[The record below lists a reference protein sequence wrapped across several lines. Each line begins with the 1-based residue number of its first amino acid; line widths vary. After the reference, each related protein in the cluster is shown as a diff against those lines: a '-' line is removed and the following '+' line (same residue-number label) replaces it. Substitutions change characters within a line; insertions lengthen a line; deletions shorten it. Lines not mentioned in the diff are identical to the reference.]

1 MEQVRVIKVDTG
13 EAQTSVKELRSQL
26 KQLKDTMLSV
36 EEGTEEYN
44 NALQQAAN
52 IQHTL
57 KEQMEEV
64 NASAMDFGQI
74 AGNVVKGVGGIV
86 AGFQAAKATMNLF
99 GIENET
105 VIKSLERM
113 QNLMALTQ
121 AIPAIEEGGK
131 AFKRL
136 GSAIKAG
143 TAGLSGFK
151 KALISTGIGAAV
163 VAVGLLAANFDK
175 LKSWITGTNEELEKQ
190 KKLQMD
196 EHLKKVNDE
205 LGKRLSLEEQIR
217 KAGGQ
222 DDLTIA
228 EERVKSI
235 EKEIK
240 KKEALIEANRREA
253 AQAYIAY
260 NNAIQQGKAQSYI
273 NKLKENWLNIS
284 KGEDVYLKEIESIR
298 NSQLK
303 TAKEELEIEK
313 KLQMDEHLKKVND
326 ELSKRL
332 GLEEQI
338 RKAGGQDDVT
348 IAEERVKSIEKEIK
362 KKEALIEANGR
373 EAAQAWVAYNN
384 AVQAGKAQSYTNQ
397 LKEKAQEIDA
407 KEEVYLKD
415 IETIRNG
422 QLKTAKEQLEVEKK
436 LEAARDI
443 KAKQDE
449 AAKAAEEARKT
460 AEENRKKRIE
470 EEKKAVEELRKKYGE
485 LAEDIKL
492 YDATDYEKDL
502 ASLAKAEQQSI
513 QTIEGAL
520 KKGIISKEQYE
531 KDKLAIEKYYIQLR
545 DNAQKEE
552 AQRQREQSIEL
563 LDTTYQL
570 EQAKLQ
576 KQYDDGLISEKD
588 FTDRKKEL
596 LETYVQDYID
606 NIQFMLDTEN
616 GLTDE
621 QILDYTNKIN
631 DARAKLKPEEKE
643 EKSTEGESLAKGIS
657 EAINASAL
665 ALNDFSDN
673 PAWGNILKNVATL
686 SANWDTLHKQIKEGG
701 YKAFTAYAQIAA
713 ISLSAVAQLMNGLAA
728 EQDTSTKEGF
738 EQQKKYQIAGATM
751 SMLSGIASAWASSME
766 FGPIA
771 GPILGSILSAF
782 MLATGIMQINK
793 IKATEFNNGGST
805 SSASASPNTSA
816 VNSVIAPV
824 QYTKDV
830 QGASI
835 EGAIKD
841 SRVFVVESDIT
852 NTQNKVSVTENE
864 AKY

>member
-1 MEQVRVIKVDTG
+1 MATENVKVVKIETG

-26 KQLKDTMLSV
+26 KQLKDTLLSV
-36 EEGTEEYN
+36 EEGTQEYN
-44 NALQQAAN
+44 DALQQAAN

-74 AGNVVKGVGGIV
+74 AGNVVKATGGLV
-86 AGFQAAKATMNLF
+86 AGFQAAQATMNLF

-105 VIKSLERM
+105 VIKSLQKM
-113 QNLMALTQ
+113 QSLMAITQ
-121 AIPAIEEGGK
+121 AIPAIDDGVK

-136 GSAIKAG
+136 GLAIKGATVG
-143 TAGLSGFK
+143 MSSLK

-163 VAVGLLAANFDK
+163 VAVGALVANFDK
-175 LKSWITGTNEELEKQ
+175 LKAAITGTNDELEKEKQ
-190 KKLQMD
+190 LQMD
-196 EHLKKVNDE
+196 EHLKNVNDE

-240 KKEALIEANRREA
+240 KKEALIEANRRES

-260 NNAIQQGKAQSYI
+260 NNAIQQGKAQSYT
-273 NKLKENWLNIS
+273 NQLKENWLNIS
-284 KGEDVYLKEIESIR
+284 KKEDVYLKEIESIK
-298 NSQLK
+298 NNQLK
-303 TAKEELEIEK
+303 SAKEELEIEK
-313 KLQMDEHLKKVND
+313 KLQ
-326 ELSKRL
+326 
-332 GLEEQI
+332 
-338 RKAGGQDDVT
+338 
-348 IAEERVKSIEKEIK
+348 
-362 KKEALIEANGR
+362 
-373 EAAQAWVAYNN
+373 
-384 AVQAGKAQSYTNQ
+384 
-397 LKEKAQEIDA
+397 
-407 KEEVYLKD
+407 
-415 IETIRNG
+415 
-422 QLKTAKEQLEVEKK
+422 
-436 LEAARDI
+436 AARDI
-443 KAKQDE
+443 KAKQEE

-502 ASLAKAEQQSI
+502 ASLDKAEQQSI
-513 QTIEGAL
+513 QTIKDAQ

-531 KDKLAIEKYYIQLR
+531 KDKLDIEKYYSKLR
-545 DNAQKEE
+545 ENAAKEE
-552 AQRQREQSIEL
+552 AQRKREESIESI
-563 LDTTYQL
+563 DTTYQL

-576 KQYDDGLISEKD
+576 KQYDEGLISEQTFID
-588 FTDRKKEL
+588 EKKKL
-596 LETYVQDYID
+596 LETYVKNYV
-606 NIQFMLDTEN
+606 NTIQLMLDTEK
-616 GLTDE
+616 GLTND
-621 QILDYTNKIN
+621 QILDLTNKIN
-631 DARAKLKPEEKE
+631 NARALLKPEET
-643 EKSTEGESLAKGIS
+643 STEGESLAKGIS

-701 YKAFTAYAQIAA
+701 SKAFTAYAQIAA
-713 ISLSAVAQLMNGLAA
+713 TSLSAVAQLMNGLAA

-738 EQQKKYQIAGATM
+738 EQQKKFQVAGATM

-793 IKATEFNNGGST
+793 IKATEFNGNGPT
-805 SSASASPNTSA
+805 SSASATPNTSA
-816 VNSVIAPV
+816 INSVIAPV
-824 QYTKDV
+824 QYTQDV

-841 SRVFVVESDIT
+841 TKVYVTETDIS

-864 AKY
+864 ARF

>member
-1 MEQVRVIKVDTG
+1 MAVKKKVVEIDTQQ
-13 EAQTSVKELRSQL
+13 ATTSVKELRQQI

-36 EEGTEEYN
+36 EEGTKEYN
-44 NALQQAAN
+44 DALQQAAN
-52 IQHTL
+52 IQHAL

-74 AGNVVKGVGGIV
+74 AGNVVKGVGGVV
-86 AGFQAAKATMNLF
+86 AGFQAAQATMNLF

-105 VIKSLERM
+105 VIKSLQKM
-113 QNLMALTQ
+113 QSLMAITQ
-121 AIPAIEEGGK
+121 AIPAIDDGVK

-136 GSAIKAG
+136 GTAIKGATVG
-143 TAGLSGFK
+143 MSSLK

-163 VAVGLLAANFDK
+163 VAVGALVANFDK
-175 LKSWITGTNEELEKQ
+175 LKAAITGTNDELEKEKQ
-190 KKLQMD
+190 LQMD

-222 DDLTIA
+222 DD
-228 EERVKSI
+228 
-235 EKEIK
+235 
-240 KKEALIEANRREA
+240 
-253 AQAYIAY
+253 
-260 NNAIQQGKAQSYI
+260 
-273 NKLKENWLNIS
+273 
-284 KGEDVYLKEIESIR
+284 
-298 NSQLK
+298 
-303 TAKEELEIEK
+303 
-313 KLQMDEHLKKVND
+313 
-326 ELSKRL
+326 
-332 GLEEQI
+332 
-338 RKAGGQDDVT
+338 VT

-362 KKEALIEANGR
+362 KKEELIKANNR
-373 EAAQAWVAYNN
+373 EAGQAWAAYNN
-384 AVQAGKAQSYTNQ
+384 AIKQGEAQKDINK
-397 LKEKAQEIDA
+397 LKENWLNISEKGD
-407 KEEVYLKD
+407 VYLKE
-415 IETIRNG
+415 IEAIRNG
-422 QLKTAKEQLEVEKK
+422 QLKSAKEELEIEKK
-436 LEAARDI
+436 LQEARDN

-470 EEKKAVEELRKKYGE
+470 DEKKAVEELRKKYGE

-513 QTIEGAL
+513 KTIEDAQ
-520 KKGIISKEQYE
+520 KKGIISKEQAE

-576 KQYDDGLISEKD
+576 KQYDEGLISEKD

-596 LETYVQDYID
+596 LETYVQDYVD

-621 QILDYTNKIN
+621 QILDLTNKIN
-631 DARAKLKPEEKE
+631 DARAKLKPEET
-643 EKSTEGESLAKGIS
+643 STEAESLTKGIS

-686 SANWDTLHKQIKEGG
+686 AANWDTLQKQIGEKGP
-701 YKAFTAYAQIAA
+701 KAFSAWAQIAA
-713 ISLSAVAQLMNGLAA
+713 TSLSAVAQLMNGLAA

-738 EQQKKYQIAGATM
+738 EQQKKFQIAGATM

-771 GPILGSILSAF
+771 GPIMGSILSAF
-782 MLATGIMQINK
+782 MLATGIAQINK
-793 IKATEFNNGGST
+793 IKSTEFNGNGPT
-805 SSASASPNTSA
+805 SSASATPNTSA
-816 VNSVIAPV
+816 INSVIAPV
-824 QYTKDV
+824 QYTQDV

-864 AKY
+864 ARF

>member
-1 MEQVRVIKVDTG
+1 MAVKKKVVEIDTQQ
-13 EAQTSVKELRSQL
+13 ATTSVKELRQQL
-26 KQLKDTMLSV
+26 KQLKDTLLST
-36 EEGTEEYN
+36 EEGTKQYN
-44 NALQQAAN
+44 DALQQAAN

-74 AGNVVKGVGGIV
+74 AGNVVKGTGGIV
-86 AGFQAAKATMNLF
+86 AGFQAAQATMNLF

-105 VIKSLERM
+105 VIKSLQKM
-113 QNLMALTQ
+113 QSLMAITQ
-121 AIPAIEEGGK
+121 AIPAIDDGVK

-136 GSAIKAG
+136 GLAIKGATVG
-143 TAGLSGFK
+143 MSGLK

-163 VAVGLLAANFDK
+163 VAVGALVANFDK
-175 LKSWITGTNEELEKQ
+175 LKAAITGTNDELEEQ

-196 EHLKKVNDE
+196 EHLKK
-205 LGKRLSLEEQIR
+205 I
-217 KAGGQ
+217 
-222 DDLTIA
+222 
-228 EERVKSI
+228 
-235 EKEIK
+235 
-240 KKEALIEANRREA
+240 
-253 AQAYIAY
+253 
-260 NNAIQQGKAQSYI
+260 
-273 NKLKENWLNIS
+273 
-284 KGEDVYLKEIESIR
+284 
-298 NSQLK
+298 
-303 TAKEELEIEK
+303 
-313 KLQMDEHLKKVND
+313 ND

-332 GLEEQI
+332 SIEEQI

-362 KKEALIEANGR
+362 KKEALIEANRR
-373 EAAQAWVAYNN
+373 EQAQAYMAYNN
-384 AVQAGKAQSYTNQ
+384 AIQQGKSQKYINELKENWLNVSKKEDVYLKEIESIKTNQ
-397 LKEKAQEIDA
+397 LKSA
-407 KEEVYLKD
+407 KEE
-415 IETIRNG
+415 
-422 QLKTAKEQLEVEKK
+422 LEIEKK
-436 LEAARDI
+436 LQAARDI

-449 AAKAAEEARKT
+449 AAQAAEDARKT

-502 ASLAKAEQQSI
+502 ASLAKAEQKSI
-513 QTIEGAL
+513 QTIEDAQ
-520 KKGIISKEQYE
+520 KKGIISKEQAE

-576 KQYDDGLISEKD
+576 KQYDEGLISEKD
-588 FTDRKKEL
+588 FVDRKKEL
-596 LETYVQDYID
+596 LETYVQDYVD

-621 QILDYTNKIN
+621 QILDLTNKIN
-631 DARAKLKPEEKE
+631 DARAKLKPEET
-643 EKSTEGESLAKGIS
+643 STEAESLTKGIS

-686 SANWDTLHKQIKEGG
+686 AANWDTLHKQIKEGG
-701 YKAFTAYAQIAA
+701 AKSFTAYAQIAA
-713 ISLSAVAQLMNGLAA
+713 TALSAVAQMMNGLAS
-728 EQDTSTKEGF
+728 EQDTSNEKGF
-738 EQQKKYQIAGATM
+738 EQSKKFQIAGATM
-751 SMLSGIASAWASSME
+751 SMLAGIASAWASSMQLM
-766 FGPIA
+766 FPANVI
-771 GPILGSILSAF
+771 IGSALSAM
-782 MLATGIMQINK
+782 MLGTGIAQIQK
-793 IKATEFNNGGST
+793 IKQTQFNGGG
-805 SSASASPNTSA
+805 SAGSSASPNTSA

-824 QYTKDV
+824 QYTQDV

-841 SRVFVVESDIT
+841 TRVY
-852 NTQNKVSVTENE
+852 VTETDISSTQKKVDVAESE
-864 AKY
+864 ARF

>member
-1 MEQVRVIKVDTG
+1 
-13 EAQTSVKELRSQL
+13 
-26 KQLKDTMLSV
+26 MLST
-36 EEGTEEYN
+36 EEGTKEYN
-44 NALQQAAN
+44 DALQQAAN

-74 AGNVVKGVGGIV
+74 AGNVVKGAGGIV
-86 AGFQAAKATMNLF
+86 AGFQAAQATLNLF
-99 GIENET
+99 GIENEA
-105 VIKSLERM
+105 VIKSLQKM
-113 QNLMALTQ
+113 QSLMAITQ
-121 AIPAIEEGGK
+121 AIPAIDDGVK

-136 GSAIKAG
+136 GLAIKGATIG
-143 TAGLSGFK
+143 MSSLK

-163 VAVGLLAANFDK
+163 VAIGALVANFDK
-175 LKSWITGTNEELEKQ
+175 LKAAITGTNDELEEQ

-205 LGKRLSLEEQIR
+205 LGKRLS
-217 KAGGQ
+217 
-222 DDLTIA
+222 
-228 EERVKSI
+228 
-235 EKEIK
+235 
-240 KKEALIEANRREA
+240 
-253 AQAYIAY
+253 
-260 NNAIQQGKAQSYI
+260 
-273 NKLKENWLNIS
+273 
-284 KGEDVYLKEIESIR
+284 
-298 NSQLK
+298 
-303 TAKEELEIEK
+303 
-313 KLQMDEHLKKVND
+313 
-326 ELSKRL
+326 
-332 GLEEQI
+332 LEEQI

-362 KKEALIEANGR
+362 KKEALIEANRR
-373 EAAQAWVAYNN
+373 EQAQAYIAYNN
-384 AVQAGKAQSYTNQ
+384 AIQQGKAQKYINE
-397 LKEKAQEIDA
+397 LKEDWLNVSKKEDVYSKEIEA
-407 KEEVYLKD
+407 
-415 IETIRNG
+415 IRNG
-422 QLKTAKEQLEVEKK
+422 QLKTAKEELEIEKK
-436 LEAARDI
+436 LQAARDI

-449 AAKAAEEARKT
+449 AAKAAEDARKT

-502 ASLAKAEQQSI
+502 ASLAKDEQKSI

-520 KKGIISKEQYE
+520 KNGIISKEQYE

-576 KQYDDGLISEKD
+576 KQYDEGLISEKD
-588 FTDRKKEL
+588 FVDRKKEL

-621 QILDYTNKIN
+621 QILDLTNKIN
-631 DARAKLKPEEKE
+631 NARALLKPEETKP
-643 EKSTEGESLAKGIS
+643 EGESLAKGIS

-686 SANWDTLHKQIKEGG
+686 AANWDTLHKQIKEGG
-701 YKAFTAYAQIAA
+701 SKAFSAYAQIAA
-713 ISLSAVAQLMNGLAA
+713 VSLSAVAQLMNGLAS
-728 EQDTSTKEGF
+728 EQDASTKEGF
-738 EQQKKYQIAGATM
+738 EQQKKFQVAGATM
-751 SMLSGIASAWASSME
+751 SMLAGIASAWASSME

-771 GPILGSILSAF
+771 GPIMGSILSAF
-782 MLATGIMQINK
+782 MLATGIAQIAK
-793 IKATEFNNGGST
+793 IKNTQFNGGGSV
-805 SSASASPNTSA
+805 SSAGGAPNTSA

-824 QYTKDV
+824 QYTQDV

-841 SRVFVVESDIT
+841 TRVY
-852 NTQNKVSVTENE
+852 VTEADISSTQKKVDVAESE
-864 AKY
+864 ARF

>member
-36 EEGTEEYN
+36 EEGTKEYN
-44 NALQQAAN
+44 DALQQAAN

-86 AGFQAAKATMNLF
+86 AGFQAAQATMNLF

-105 VIKSLERM
+105 VIKSLQKM
-113 QNLMALTQ
+113 QSLMAITQ
-121 AIPAIEEGGK
+121 AIPAIDDGVK

-136 GSAIKAG
+136 GLAIKGATVG
-143 TAGLSGFK
+143 MSGLK

-163 VAVGLLAANFDK
+163 VAIGALVANFDK
-175 LKSWITGTNEELEKQ
+175 LKAAITGTNDELEKE

-205 LGKRLSLEEQIR
+205 LGKRLS
-217 KAGGQ
+217 
-222 DDLTIA
+222 
-228 EERVKSI
+228 
-235 EKEIK
+235 
-240 KKEALIEANRREA
+240 
-253 AQAYIAY
+253 
-260 NNAIQQGKAQSYI
+260 
-273 NKLKENWLNIS
+273 
-284 KGEDVYLKEIESIR
+284 
-298 NSQLK
+298 
-303 TAKEELEIEK
+303 
-313 KLQMDEHLKKVND
+313 
-326 ELSKRL
+326 
-332 GLEEQI
+332 LEEQI

-362 KKEALIEANGR
+362 KKEALIEVNRR
-373 EAAQAWVAYNN
+373 EAAQAYIAYNN
-384 AVQAGKAQSYTNQ
+384 AIQQGKEQSRINELKENWLNVSKKEDVYLKEIESIKNNQ
-397 LKEKAQEIDA
+397 LKSA
-407 KEEVYLKD
+407 KEE
-415 IETIRNG
+415 
-422 QLKTAKEQLEVEKK
+422 LEIEKK
-436 LEAARDI
+436 LQAARDI
-443 KAKQDE
+443 KAKQEE

-502 ASLAKAEQQSI
+502 ASLDKAEKKSI

-576 KQYDDGLISEKD
+576 KQYDEGLISEKD

-596 LETYVQDYID
+596 LETYVQDYV
-606 NIQFMLDTEN
+606 NKIQLMLDTEN

-621 QILDYTNKIN
+621 QILDLTNKIN
-631 DARAKLKPEEKE
+631 DARALLKPEETSTPE
-643 EKSTEGESLAKGIS
+643 EDSVGTKISNMFISAS
-657 EAINASAL
+657 EAINVFA
-665 ALNDFSDN
+665 DN
-673 PAWGNILKNVATL
+673 PAWGKVMNNISQIASIFDDLNKNHIEKG
-686 SANWDTLHKQIKEGG
+686 SKE
-701 YKAFTAYAQIAA
+701 AFASYAQVAGVAFAA
-713 ISLSAVAQLMNGLAA
+713 IGTMLQGLAS
-728 EQDTSTKEGF
+728 EQDTSNKEGF
-738 EQQKKYQIAGATM
+738 EQAKKYQIAAATM
-751 SMLSGIASAWASSME
+751 QMFSGIAMALSGVFTTKTGPWDIALAAVQASLIGAM
-766 FGPIA
+766 GA
-771 GPILGSILSAF
+771 
-782 MLATGIMQINK
+782 MQIAK
-793 IKATEFNNGGST
+793 IKQTQFNGGGGST
-805 SSASASPNTSA
+805 SVGAIPNTSA
-816 VNSVIAPV
+816 INSVIAPV
-824 QYTKDV
+824 QYTQDV

-841 SRVFVVESDIT
+841 SKVYVTETDIS

-864 AKY
+864 ARY

>member
-1 MEQVRVIKVDTG
+1 MATENVKVVKIDTN

-26 KQLKDTMLSV
+26 KQLKDTMLSL
-36 EEGTEEYN
+36 EEGTKEYN
-44 NALQQAAN
+44 DALQQAAN

-74 AGNVVKGVGGIV
+74 AGNVVKGVGGMV
-86 AGFQAAKATMNLF
+86 AGFQAAQATMNLF

-105 VIKSLERM
+105 VIKSLQKM
-113 QNLMALTQ
+113 QSLMAITQ
-121 AIPAIEEGGK
+121 AIPAIDDGVK

-136 GSAIKAG
+136 GLAIKGATVG
-143 TAGLSGFK
+143 MSSLK

-163 VAVGLLAANFDK
+163 VAVGALVANFDK
-175 LKSWITGTNEELEKQ
+175 LKAAITGTNDELEKEKQ
-190 KKLQMD
+190 LQMD

-222 DDLTIA
+222 DDVTIA

-260 NNAIQQGKAQSYI
+260 NNAIQQGKAESYI
-273 NKLKENWLNIS
+273 TELKEKWLNVS
-284 KGEDVYLKEIESIR
+284 KKEDVYLKEIEAIR
-298 NSQLK
+298 NGQLK
-303 TAKEELEIEK
+303 SAKEELEIEK
-313 KLQMDEHLKKVND
+313 KLQ
-326 ELSKRL
+326 
-332 GLEEQI
+332 
-338 RKAGGQDDVT
+338 
-348 IAEERVKSIEKEIK
+348 
-362 KKEALIEANGR
+362 
-373 EAAQAWVAYNN
+373 
-384 AVQAGKAQSYTNQ
+384 
-397 LKEKAQEIDA
+397 
-407 KEEVYLKD
+407 
-415 IETIRNG
+415 
-422 QLKTAKEQLEVEKK
+422 
-436 LEAARDI
+436 AARDI

-449 AAKAAEEARKT
+449 AAQAAEDARKT

-502 ASLAKAEQQSI
+502 ASLAKAEQKSI

-576 KQYDDGLISEKD
+576 KQYDEGLISEKD

-596 LETYVQDYID
+596 LDTYVQDYVD

-621 QILDYTNKIN
+621 QILDLTNKIN
-631 DARAKLKPEEKE
+631 NARAMLKPEET
-643 EKSTEGESLAKGIS
+643 STEEESLAKSIS
-657 EAINASAL
+657 EAINESAL
-665 ALNDFSDN
+665 ALNDFSNN

-686 SANWDTLHKQIKEGG
+686 TANWDTLHENIKKGG
-701 YKAFTAYAQIAA
+701 KEAFTSYAQIAA
-713 ISLSAVAQLMNGLAA
+713 TALSAVAQLMNGLAA
-728 EQDTSTKEGF
+728 EQDASNKEGF
-738 EQQKKYQIAGATM
+738 EQQKKFQVAGATM
-751 SMLSGIASAWASSME
+751 SMLAGIASAWASSMKL
-766 FGPIA
+766 GPIA
-771 GPILGSILSAF
+771 GPIMGSILSAF

-793 IKATEFNNGGST
+793 IKATQFNGNGST
-805 SSASASPNTSA
+805 SSAGATPNTSA

-824 QYTKDV
+824 QYTQDV

-841 SRVFVVESDIT
+841 SKQYVA
-852 NTQNKVSVTENE
+852 VTEINEVGNRVEVTEQE
-864 AKY
+864 AKF

>member
-1 MEQVRVIKVDTG
+1 MAVKKKVVEIDTQQ
-13 EAQTSVKELRSQL
+13 ATTSVKELRQQL
-26 KQLKDTMLSV
+26 KQLKDTLLST
-36 EEGTEEYN
+36 EEGTKQYN
-44 NALQQAAN
+44 DALQQAAN

-74 AGNVVKGVGGIV
+74 AGNVVKGTGGIV
-86 AGFQAAKATMNLF
+86 AGFQAAQATMNLF

-105 VIKSLERM
+105 VIKSLQKM
-113 QNLMALTQ
+113 QSLMAITQ
-121 AIPAIEEGGK
+121 AIPAIDDGVK

-136 GSAIKAG
+136 GLAIKGATVG
-143 TAGLSGFK
+143 MSGLK

-163 VAVGLLAANFDK
+163 VAVGALVANFDK
-175 LKSWITGTNEELEKQ
+175 LKAAITGTNDELEEQ

-196 EHLKKVNDE
+196 EHLKK
-205 LGKRLSLEEQIR
+205 I
-217 KAGGQ
+217 
-222 DDLTIA
+222 
-228 EERVKSI
+228 
-235 EKEIK
+235 
-240 KKEALIEANRREA
+240 
-253 AQAYIAY
+253 
-260 NNAIQQGKAQSYI
+260 
-273 NKLKENWLNIS
+273 
-284 KGEDVYLKEIESIR
+284 
-298 NSQLK
+298 
-303 TAKEELEIEK
+303 
-313 KLQMDEHLKKVND
+313 ND

-332 GLEEQI
+332 SIEEQI

-362 KKEALIEANGR
+362 KKEALIEANRR
-373 EAAQAWVAYNN
+373 EQAQAYMAYNN
-384 AVQAGKAQSYTNQ
+384 AIQQGKSQKYINELKENWLNVSKKEDVYLKEIESIKTNQ
-397 LKEKAQEIDA
+397 LKSA
-407 KEEVYLKD
+407 KEE
-415 IETIRNG
+415 
-422 QLKTAKEQLEVEKK
+422 LEIEKK
-436 LEAARDI
+436 LQAARDI

-449 AAKAAEEARKT
+449 AAQAAEDARKT

-502 ASLAKAEQQSI
+502 ASLAKAEQKSI
-513 QTIEGAL
+513 KTIEDAQ
-520 KKGIISKEQYE
+520 KKGIISKEQAE

-576 KQYDDGLISEKD
+576 KQYDEGLISEKD
-588 FTDRKKEL
+588 FVDRKKEL
-596 LETYVQDYID
+596 LETYVQDYVD

-621 QILDYTNKIN
+621 QILDLTNKIN
-631 DARAKLKPEEKE
+631 DARAKLKPEET
-643 EKSTEGESLAKGIS
+643 STEAESLTKGIS

-686 SANWDTLHKQIKEGG
+686 AANWDTLHKQIKEGG
-701 YKAFTAYAQIAA
+701 AKSFTAYAQIAA
-713 ISLSAVAQLMNGLAA
+713 TALSAVAQMMNGLAS
-728 EQDTSTKEGF
+728 EQDTSNKKGF
-738 EQQKKYQIAGATM
+738 EQSKKFQIAGATM
-751 SMLSGIASAWASSME
+751 SMLAGIASAWASSMQLM
-766 FGPIA
+766 FPANVI
-771 GPILGSILSAF
+771 IGSALSAM
-782 MLATGIMQINK
+782 MLGTGIAQIQK
-793 IKATEFNNGGST
+793 IKQTQFNGGG
-805 SSASASPNTSA
+805 SAGSSASPNTSA

-824 QYTKDV
+824 QYTQDV

-841 SRVFVVESDIT
+841 TRVY
-852 NTQNKVSVTENE
+852 VTETDISSTQKKVDVAESE
-864 AKY
+864 ARF

>member
-1 MEQVRVIKVDTG
+1 MAVKKKVVEIDTQQ
-13 EAQTSVKELRSQL
+13 ATTSVKELRQQI
-26 KQLKDTMLSV
+26 KQLKDTMLST
-36 EEGTEEYN
+36 EEGTKEYN
-44 NALQQAAN
+44 DALQQAAN
-52 IQHTL
+52 IQHAL

-74 AGNVVKGVGGIV
+74 AGNVVKGVGGVV
-86 AGFQAAKATMNLF
+86 AGFQAAQATMNLF
-99 GIENET
+99 GIENEA
-105 VIKSLERM
+105 VIKSLQKM
-113 QNLMALTQ
+113 QSLMAITQ
-121 AIPAIEEGGK
+121 AIPAIDDGVK

-136 GSAIKAG
+136 GLAIKGATIG
-143 TAGLSGFK
+143 MSSLK

-163 VAVGLLAANFDK
+163 VAVGALVANFDK
-175 LKSWITGTNEELEKQ
+175 LKAAITGTNEELEKQ
-190 KKLQMD
+190 KQEQMD
-196 EHLKKVNDE
+196 EHLKKINEQLD
-205 LGKRLSLEEQIR
+205 KRLSLEEQIR

-222 DDLTIA
+222 DDVTIA

-260 NNAIQQGKAQSYI
+260 NNAIQQGKAQSRI
-273 NKLKENWLNIS
+273 NELKENWLNIA
-284 KGEDVYLKEIESIR
+284 KGEDVYLKEIEAIR
-298 NSQLK
+298 NGQLK

-313 KLQMDEHLKKVND
+313 KLQE
-326 ELSKRL
+326 
-332 GLEEQI
+332 
-338 RKAGGQDDVT
+338 
-348 IAEERVKSIEKEIK
+348 
-362 KKEALIEANGR
+362 
-373 EAAQAWVAYNN
+373 
-384 AVQAGKAQSYTNQ
+384 
-397 LKEKAQEIDA
+397 
-407 KEEVYLKD
+407 
-415 IETIRNG
+415 
-422 QLKTAKEQLEVEKK
+422 
-436 LEAARDI
+436 ARDN

-449 AAKAAEEARKT
+449 AAKAAEDARKT

-470 EEKKAVEELRKKYGE
+470 DEKKAVEELRKKYGE

-502 ASLAKAEQQSI
+502 ASLSKAEKQSI
-513 QTIEGAL
+513 KTIEDAQ
-520 KKGIISKEQYE
+520 KKGIISKEQAE

-576 KQYDDGLISEKD
+576 KQYDEGLISEKD

-596 LETYVQDYID
+596 LDTYVQDYID

-621 QILDYTNKIN
+621 QILDLTNKIN
-631 DARAKLKPEEKE
+631 NARALLKPEET
-643 EKSTEGESLAKGIS
+643 STEGESLAKGIS

-665 ALNDFSDN
+665 ALNDFSNN

-686 SANWDTLHKQIKEGG
+686 AANWDTLHKQIKEGG
-701 YKAFTAYAQIAA
+701 SKAFTAYAQIAA
-713 ISLSAVAQLMNGLAA
+713 TALSAVAQMMNGLAS

-738 EQQKKYQIAGATM
+738 EQQKKYQVAGATM
-751 SMLSGIASAWASSME
+751 SMLAGIASAWASSME
-766 FGPIA
+766 LGPIA
-771 GPILGSILSAF
+771 GPIMGSILSAF
-782 MLATGIMQINK
+782 MLATGIAQINK
-793 IKATEFNNGGST
+793 IKATEFNNGST
-805 SSASASPNTSA
+805 SGAGASASPNTSA

-824 QYTKDV
+824 QYTQDV

-841 SRVFVVESDIT
+841 TKVYVTETDIS
-852 NTQNKVSVTENE
+852 NTQNKVSVAESE
-864 AKY
+864 ARF

>member
-26 KQLKDTMLSV
+26 RQLKDTMLSV
-36 EEGTEEYN
+36 EEGTKEYN
-44 NALQQAAN
+44 DALVQAAN

-74 AGNVVKGVGGIV
+74 TGNVVKATGGIV
-86 AGFQAAKATMNLF
+86 AGFQAAQATMNLF

-105 VIKSLERM
+105 VIKSLQKM
-113 QNLMALTQ
+113 QSLMAITQ
-121 AIPAIEEGGK
+121 AIPAIDDGVK

-136 GSAIKAG
+136 GLAIKGATVG
-143 TAGLSGFK
+143 MSSLK

-163 VAVGLLAANFDK
+163 VAIGALVANFDK
-175 LKSWITGTNEELEKQ
+175 LKAAITGTNDELEKE
-190 KKLQMD
+190 KKHKMD
-196 EHLKKVNDE
+196 EHLKNVNDE
-205 LGKRLSLEEQIR
+205 LAKRLDLEKEIR
-217 KAGGQ
+217 KAAGQ
-222 DDLTIA
+222 DDVTIA
-228 EERVKSI
+228 EDSVKRI

-240 KKEALIEANRREA
+240 KKEALIEANRREE

-260 NNAIQQGKAQSYI
+260 NNAMQQGKAQSYI
-273 NKLKENWLNIS
+273 NQLKENWLNIS
-284 KGEDVYLKEIESIR
+284 KKEEVLSKEIESIR
-298 NSQLK
+298 NNELK
-303 TAKEELEIEK
+303 TAKEELE
-313 KLQMDEHLKKVND
+313 
-326 ELSKRL
+326 
-332 GLEEQI
+332 
-338 RKAGGQDDVT
+338 
-348 IAEERVKSIEKEIK
+348 
-362 KKEALIEANGR
+362 
-373 EAAQAWVAYNN
+373 
-384 AVQAGKAQSYTNQ
+384 
-397 LKEKAQEIDA
+397 KEKNLQ
-407 KEEVYLKD
+407 
-415 IETIRNG
+415 
-422 QLKTAKEQLEVEKK
+422 
-436 LEAARDI
+436 AARDI

-502 ASLAKAEQQSI
+502 ASLDKAEKQSI
-513 QTIEGAL
+513 KTIEDAQ

-576 KQYDDGLISEKD
+576 KQYDEGLISEKD

-596 LETYVQDYID
+596 LETYVQDYVD
-606 NIQFMLDTEN
+606 TIQFMLDTEN

-621 QILDYTNKIN
+621 QILDLTNKIN
-631 DARAKLKPEEKE
+631 DARALLKPEET
-643 EKSTEGESLAKGIS
+643 STEGESLAKGIS

-686 SANWDTLHKQIKEGG
+686 SANWDTLHKNIKEGG
-701 YKAFTAYAQIAA
+701 SKAFSAYAQIAA
-713 ISLSAVAQLMNGLAA
+713 VSLSAVAQLMNGLAA
-728 EQDTSTKEGF
+728 EQDTSTEEGF
-738 EQQKKYQIAGATM
+738 EQQKKFQIAGATM

-793 IKATEFNNGGST
+793 IKNTDMNDNGST
-805 SSASASPNTSA
+805 SSASATPNTSA
-816 VNSVIAPV
+816 INSVIAPV
-824 QYTKDV
+824 QYTQDV

-835 EGAIKD
+835 EGAIKTNK
-841 SRVFVVESDIT
+841 VYVTETDIS

-864 AKY
+864 ARF

>member
-36 EEGTEEYN
+36 EEGTKEYN
-44 NALQQAAN
+44 DALQQAAN

-86 AGFQAAKATMNLF
+86 AGFQAAQATMNLF

-105 VIKSLERM
+105 VIKSLQKM
-113 QNLMALTQ
+113 QSLMAITQ
-121 AIPAIEEGGK
+121 AIPAIDDGVK

-136 GSAIKAG
+136 GLAIKGATVG
-143 TAGLSGFK
+143 MSGLK

-163 VAVGLLAANFDK
+163 VAIGALVANFDK
-175 LKSWITGTNEELEKQ
+175 LKAAITGTNDELEKE

-205 LGKRLSLEEQIR
+205 LGKRLS
-217 KAGGQ
+217 
-222 DDLTIA
+222 
-228 EERVKSI
+228 
-235 EKEIK
+235 
-240 KKEALIEANRREA
+240 
-253 AQAYIAY
+253 
-260 NNAIQQGKAQSYI
+260 
-273 NKLKENWLNIS
+273 
-284 KGEDVYLKEIESIR
+284 
-298 NSQLK
+298 
-303 TAKEELEIEK
+303 
-313 KLQMDEHLKKVND
+313 
-326 ELSKRL
+326 
-332 GLEEQI
+332 LEEQI

-362 KKEALIEANGR
+362 KKEALIEVNRR
-373 EAAQAWVAYNN
+373 EAAQAYIAYNN
-384 AVQAGKAQSYTNQ
+384 AIQQGKAQSRINELKENWLNVSKKEDVYLKEIESIKNNQ
-397 LKEKAQEIDA
+397 LKSA
-407 KEEVYLKD
+407 KEE
-415 IETIRNG
+415 
-422 QLKTAKEQLEVEKK
+422 LEIEKK
-436 LEAARDI
+436 LQAARDI

-502 ASLAKAEQQSI
+502 ASLDKAEQKSI
-513 QTIEGAL
+513 QTIKDAL

-531 KDKLAIEKYYIQLR
+531 KDKLDIEKYYSKLR

-576 KQYDDGLISEKD
+576 KQYDEGLISEKD

-596 LETYVQDYID
+596 LETYVQDYV
-606 NIQFMLDTEN
+606 NKIQLMLDTEN

-621 QILDYTNKIN
+621 QILDLTNKIN
-631 DARAKLKPEEKE
+631 DARALLKPEETSTPE
-643 EKSTEGESLAKGIS
+643 EDSVGTKISNMFISAS
-657 EAINASAL
+657 EAINVFA
-665 ALNDFSDN
+665 DN
-673 PAWGNILKNVATL
+673 PAWGKVMNNISQIASIFDDLNKNHIEKG
-686 SANWDTLHKQIKEGG
+686 SKE
-701 YKAFTAYAQIAA
+701 AFASYAQVAGVAFAA
-713 ISLSAVAQLMNGLAA
+713 IGTMLQGLAS
-728 EQDTSTKEGF
+728 EQDTSNKEGF
-738 EQQKKYQIAGATM
+738 EQAKKYQIAAATM
-751 SMLSGIASAWASSME
+751 QMFSGIAMALSGVFTTKTGPWDIALAAVQASLIGAM
-766 FGPIA
+766 GA
-771 GPILGSILSAF
+771 
-782 MLATGIMQINK
+782 MQIAK
-793 IKATEFNNGGST
+793 IKQTQFNGGGGST
-805 SSASASPNTSA
+805 SVGAIPNTSA
-816 VNSVIAPV
+816 INSVIAPV
-824 QYTKDV
+824 QYTQDV

-841 SRVFVVESDIT
+841 SKVYVTETDIS

-864 AKY
+864 ARY

>member
-1 MEQVRVIKVDTG
+1 MATENVKVVKIETG
-13 EAQTSVKELRSQL
+13 EAQTSVKELRREL

-36 EEGTEEYN
+36 EEGTKEYN
-44 NALQQAAN
+44 DALQQAAN

-86 AGFQAAKATMNLF
+86 AGFQAAQATMNLF

-105 VIKSLERM
+105 VIKSLQKM
-113 QNLMALTQ
+113 QSLMAITQ
-121 AIPAIEEGGK
+121 AIPAIDDGVK

-136 GSAIKAG
+136 GLAIKGATVG
-143 TAGLSGFK
+143 MSSLK

-163 VAVGLLAANFDK
+163 VAVGALVANFDK
-175 LKSWITGTNEELEKQ
+175 LKAAITGTNEELEKEKQ
-190 KKLQMD
+190 LQMD

-222 DDLTIA
+222 DD
-228 EERVKSI
+228 
-235 EKEIK
+235 
-240 KKEALIEANRREA
+240 
-253 AQAYIAY
+253 
-260 NNAIQQGKAQSYI
+260 
-273 NKLKENWLNIS
+273 
-284 KGEDVYLKEIESIR
+284 
-298 NSQLK
+298 
-303 TAKEELEIEK
+303 
-313 KLQMDEHLKKVND
+313 
-326 ELSKRL
+326 
-332 GLEEQI
+332 
-338 RKAGGQDDVT
+338 VT

-362 KKEALIEANGR
+362 KKESLIEANRR
-373 EAAQAWVAYNN
+373 EQAQAYMAYNN
-384 AVQAGKAQSYTNQ
+384 AIQQGKSQSYINK
-397 LKEKAQEIDA
+397 LKENWLNIA
-407 KEEVYLKD
+407 KGEDVYLKE

-422 QLKTAKEQLEVEKK
+422 QLKTAKEELEIEKK
-436 LEAARDI
+436 LQAARDI

-449 AAKAAEEARKT
+449 AAQAAEDARKT

-470 EEKKAVEELRKKYGE
+470 DEKKAVEELRKKYGE

-502 ASLAKAEQQSI
+502 ASLDKAEQKSI
-513 QTIEGAL
+513 QTIEDAQ

-576 KQYDDGLISEKD
+576 KQYDEGLISEKD

-596 LETYVQDYID
+596 LETYVQDYVD

-621 QILDYTNKIN
+621 QILDLTNKIN
-631 DARAKLKPEEKE
+631 DARAKLKPEET
-643 EKSTEGESLAKGIS
+643 STEAESLTKGIS
-657 EAINASAL
+657 EAINESAL
-665 ALNDFSDN
+665 ALNDFSNN

-686 SANWDTLHKQIKEGG
+686 TANWDTLHENIKKGG
-701 YKAFTAYAQIAA
+701 KEAFTSYAQIAA
-713 ISLSAVAQLMNGLAA
+713 TALSAVAQLMNGLAA
-728 EQDTSTKEGF
+728 EQDASTKEGF
-738 EQQKKYQIAGATM
+738 EQQKKFQVAGATM
-751 SMLSGIASAWASSME
+751 SMLAGIASAWASSMKL
-766 FGPIA
+766 GPIA
-771 GPILGSILSAF
+771 GPIMGSILSAF

-793 IKATEFNNGGST
+793 IKATQFNDKGST
-805 SSASASPNTSA
+805 SGEGASASPNTSA
-816 VNSVIAPV
+816 INSVIAPV
-824 QYTKDV
+824 QYTQDV
-830 QGASI
+830 QGSSI

-841 SRVFVVESDIT
+841 AKVYVTETDIS

-864 AKY
+864 ARF